1 MKITVFALRT
11 GDYIG
16 GYCSNRSFFLDPE
29 TGPPMATNVVLV
41 VVHMGVVVIRF
52 SSTKTFSFSQPI
64 VVERILKI
72 GQYLTKLHV
81 CVEHLGFILAHP
93 AHT

>member
-52 SSTKTFSFSQPI
+52 SK
-64 VVERILKI
+64 
-72 GQYLTKLHV
+72 Y
-81 CVEHLGFILAHP
+81 
-93 AHT
+93 